1 MKTRRQL
8 LSYDPRMGSPRQPTL
23 SVIVPIYNVGS
34 YLAPCLD
41 SILASSLTDI
51 EIVCVDDGSTDG
63 SGELADD
70 YVARDSRVQVMHVV
84 NGGLGRARNLGAVA
98 AHGRYLAFADS
109 DDRVPEN
116 AYALMCESLDASGS
130 DFATGRVRRFEETRV
145 FTSPMHDRAIRFAAR
160 GTHISRTPSLLYDT
174 TAWNKVF
181 RRTFWDAN
189 RFQFPEGVVYEDI
202 CLMISAHVL
211 ATAVDIIRL
220 PIYDWRVRGD
230 GSLSITQRRGELSNM
245 TDRFTAIHSL
255 TEFLIGHGEKSLL
268 RAYMV
273 KVLTIDFPLY
283 LGVLNSV
290 DGEYQLAFMKNVQRV
305 LTHVDE
311 KILYDASPWNNV
323 ALELLRRGR
332 LDETLKLVEQRRVT
346 RGEHEIKR
354 RGARIYADLPYFRD
368 RAVGVPDVAYD
379 VANRLPVKALVEQ
392 LEMTDEELV
401 VRGYAFISRVHL
413 DHPWSAVRYLV
424 LRSNDA
430 DQTIKRIMRPRRRPD
445 VTADFGTEL
454 GGYDY
459 AGFETRIPLSELKVG
474 AGDEATYT
482 IQAKIATLGAR
493 RGVPLGALDRAY
505 LRKGPIGVTA
515 AGDHVAVYESDSREV
530 RVAVARAVPTI
541 ETVVVDAESD
551 SITCAVRL
559 PRELSGA
566 TRMSWQCQDQT
577 VSDVTAD
584 LSVSSDDDTLCTAT
598 FAGAEFHR
606 LPDGAAD
613 RLWQATL
620 EVDGAGTSRQRSIM
634 GPRTVPRVQLE
645 DGEIPRE
652 LAVRIGRNGRLTLID
667 RSARC
672 RVDELEL
679 RDGTLKVGLTVPP
692 SLVRRADDL
701 QYSLRNDAF
710 GHIAPESISRDG
722 RTATMSF
729 AVLDTARGRALPP
742 VYWILDIAE
751 SEAESAAKVRLE
763 LGAEPIAGGEQEIG
777 DDATSASLIV
787 QDARV
792 MVRVRSGREQ
802 DRGLRN
808 QHLLRTRYYPKA
820 REQPL
825 RDVVLFQ
832 SWGGK
837 EYSCNPRAIY
847 EEMRRQGR
855 AESAL
860 WVRRDTSVEIPDG
873 ASWVLRGSREYYDAL
888 ATARRIVTNDVLP
901 PYYTKR
907 AGSSYLQTW
916 RGTPLKRIGFD
927 VESLTRNSPRQLAD
941 LAHDVSSWDRLIS
954 PNAYSTRLFREAFR
968 YTGTVLETGY
978 PRNDVFSAPNVEELR
993 SGIRQR
999 LGLAPDQRV
1008 LLWAPTWRDDQRD
1021 EKGRYW
1027 LPMPFE
1033 LSTWDRI
1040 LGPNDV
1046 LLFRGHQLLRETS
1059 GGMLRGLRSVR
1070 NVTHYPDIQ
1079 ELYLAADVLITDY
1092 SSAMFD
1098 FANTGRPMIFYAW
1111 DLDTYRDTVRG
1122 FYFDFEK
1129 EAPGR
1134 LVTDLG
1140 GLHDAI
1146 RDIDA
1151 TPRESADRYAR
1162 FVEKFCALDDGK
1174 AAARVVDAMFDDR

>member
-1 MKTRRQL
+1 
-8 LSYDPRMGSPRQPTL
+8 MGSPRQPTL

-34 YLAPCLD
+34 YLGPCLD

-51 EIVCVDDGSTDG
+51 EILCVDDGSTDG
-63 SGELADD
+63 SGELADN
-70 YVARDSRVQVMHVV
+70 YAARDPRVRVMHVV
-84 NGGLGRARNLGAVA
+84 NGGLGRARNIGAAA

-130 DFATGRVRRFEETRV
+130 DFVTGRVRRFEETRV
-145 FTSPMHDRAIRFAAR
+145 FTSPMHDRAIRYAAR
-160 GTHISRTPSLLYDT
+160 GTHISRTPALLYDT

-189 RFQFPEGVVYEDI
+189 KFEFPEGVVYEDI

-220 PIYDWRVRGD
+220 PIYEWRVRGD
-230 GSLSITQRRGELSNM
+230 GSLSITQRRGELRNM
-245 TDRFTAIHSL
+245 IDRFTAIHDL
-255 TEFLIGHGEKSLL
+255 TDFLIDHGEKSLL

-290 DGEYQLAFMKNVQRV
+290 DQEYQLLFMENVQRV
-305 LTHVDE
+305 LKHVDD
-311 KILYDASPWNNV
+311 KTLYDASPWNNV
-323 ALELLRRGR
+323 AVELLRRGR
-332 LDETLKLVEQRRVT
+332 LAETLELVEQRRVSQ
-346 RGEHEIKR
+346 GAYEIKR
-354 RGARIYADLPYFRD
+354 RGARIYADLPCFRD
-368 RAVGVPDVAYD
+368 RAVGVPDIAYD
-379 VANRLPVKALVEQ
+379 VANRLPVKALVEH
-392 LEMTDEELV
+392 LELTDDALV
-401 VRGYAFISRVHL
+401 IRGYAFISRVHL
-413 DHPWSAVRYLV
+413 DHPWSAARYLV

-430 DQTIKRIMRPRRRPD
+430 DQTITRVMRPRRRPD
-445 VTADFGTEL
+445 LTADFGTEL

-482 IQAKIATLGAR
+482 IQAKMVTLGAR
-493 RGVPLGALDRAY
+493 RGVPLGCLDRAY
-505 LRKGPIGVTA
+505 LRKGPIGVSPT
-515 AGDHVAVYESDSREV
+515 GDHVAVYESDSKELRI
-530 RVAVARAVPTI
+530 AVARPAPTI
-541 ETVVVDAESD
+541 ETVIVDAESD
-551 SITCAVRL
+551 TIHCLIRL
-559 PRELSGA
+559 PEDLSGA
-566 TRMSWQCQDQT
+566 ARMTWQCPDQT

-584 LSVSSDDDTLCTAT
+584 LSVSGDDDTVRSAT
-598 FAGAEFHR
+598 FAGADFQK
-606 LPDGAAD
+606 LPDGAGD

-620 EVDGAGTSRQRSIM
+620 EVDVAGATRQRSIM
-634 GPRTVPRVQLE
+634 GRRSVPRVQLE

-652 LAVRIGRNGRLTLID
+652 LAVRIGRGGRLTLID
-667 RSARC
+667 RGARC
-672 RVDELEL
+672 RIDDLQL
-679 RDGTLKVGLTVPP
+679 REGALKVRLTVPP
-692 SLVRRADDL
+692 SLARHADEL
-701 QYSLRNDAF
+701 HYSLGNAAF
-710 GHIAPESISRDG
+710 GHIAPESTTRDG
-722 RTATMSF
+722 RAATMSF
-729 AVLDTARGRALPP
+729 PVVDTARGRALPP
-742 VYWILDIAE
+742 ANWILDIAE
-751 SEAESAAKVRLE
+751 SESESAANVRLE
-763 LGAEPIAGGEQEIG
+763 LGAEPIDGGEQEIG
-777 DDATSASLIV
+777 DDAATASLIV

-792 MVRVRSGREQ
+792 TVSVRSGREK
-802 DRGLRN
+802 DRGQRN

-832 SWGGK
+832 SWGGT

-847 EEMRRQGR
+847 EELRRQGR

-860 WVRRDTSVEIPDG
+860 WVRRDTSVEVPDG
-873 ASWVLRGSREYYDAL
+873 VSWVLRGSREYYDAL
-888 ATARRIVTNDVLP
+888 ATARHIITNDVLP
-901 PYYTKR
+901 SYYEKR
-907 AGSSYLQTW
+907 SGSSYLQTW

-927 VESLTRNSPRQLAD
+927 VESLIRNSPRQLAD
-941 LAHDVSSWDRLIS
+941 LAHDVTHWDQLIS
-954 PNAYSTRLFREAFR
+954 PNAYSTQLLRQAFR
-968 YTGTVLETGY
+968 YTGTILETGY
-978 PRNDVFSAPNVEELR
+978 PRNDVFSAPDVEELR
-993 SGIRQR
+993 AGVRDR

-1021 EKGRYW
+1021 EQGRYW

-1040 LGPNDV
+1040 LGPHDV

-1111 DLDTYRDTVRG
+1111 DLDTYRDSVRG

-1146 RDIDA
+1146 HDIDA
-1151 TPRESADRYAR
+1151 NTRESAERYTR
-1162 FVEKFCALDDGK
+1162 FVERFCALDDGK
-1174 AAARVVDAMFDDR
+1174 AAARVVDAIFGTHSR